1 MAVDIFLKIGDV
13 KGESKDDK
21 YKDWIQVESVSYGIV
36 NHGSHGVGGGGGTGK
51 ADFQDIHITKAVDKA
66 TADLSMHC
74 ATGEHFKD
82 AQIIFRKSGDG
93 GKPLDYLKIKLT
105 EVSVTSIQSS
115 GGGGNNIVHESLSL
129 NFSKFESQYFTQKA
143 DGSGEPGG
151 NVGWN
156 LKEQKKV

>member
-1 MAVDIFLKIGDV
+1 MAVDIFLKVGDV
-13 KGESKDDK
+13 VGESHDK
-21 YKDWIQVESVSYGIV
+21 VYKEWIHVESVTYGIV

-66 TADLSMHC
+66 TADLMMHC

-93 GKPLDYLKIKLT
+93 GKPMDYLKIKLF
-105 EVSVTSIQSS
+105 EVGVTSIQSS

-129 NFSKFESQYFTQKA
+129 NFAKYTSQYFMQNEKGA
-143 DGSGEPGG
+143 PVAGG
-151 NVGWN
+151 NVGWDV
-156 LKEQKKV
+156 KKSEKV